1 MPPVI
6 VSDACQVPVDS
17 SVVINWPSVVST
29 FAVAPDVP
37 PVIVSPLVKLPAT
50 LVVSF
55 NFEPVT

>member
-17 SVVINWPSVVST
+17 SVVINCPSVVST

-37 PVIVSPLVKLPAT
+37 PVIVSPLVKLPAI
-50 LVVSF
+50 LGF
-55 NFEPVT
+55 RD